1 KNYAISNEPT
11 DIINE
16 LKLSKYKIICINDG
30 ESIDNFDEVKGLM
43 INAFEK
49 KFPEKSSFEKK

>member
-1 KNYAISNEPT
+1 M
-11 DIINE
+11 
-16 LKLSKYKIICINDG
+16 ICINDG